1 MNVERQ
7 IEQQEH
13 ELKELLHAVMRD
25 PLAPLLASVQQL
37 QARVDEL
44 ELQMQDAHQTA
55 LGALGMGTADIEKQI
70 RHLKARVD
78 ATPDAVRETTQQLR
92 SALEDGALAAISGAV
107 MQVSAQLDGGMREV
121 AAQGVRLQEDV
132 TRLDGR
138 LAQQTAD
145 GQEALGLVR
154 GIGQSSEQATA
165 TLTQLSRG
173 SAEQASQLAQAIA
186 RLQQEGLQREQAM
199 QQAIGRVQQDVQQQ
213 EQATRQAIDR
223 LLPDI
228 QQQEQAT
235 QQAVVRVQQDLQQQ
249 ERATQQ
255 AFDTLRTWLA
265 QQDAALRSES
275 AAGWRTLEQQAS
287 AQTSQLLQTVQS
299 ALDAQQQQLQA
310 MREQQDAAL
319 AGLGQLHAASRW
331 LRPAVTAAVV
341 LAAAACAGVAAL
353 LLPRLA

>member
-1 MNVERQ
+1 MNIERQ

-55 LGALGMGTADIEKQI
+55 LGALGMGTADIEKQL
-70 RHLKARVD
+70 RQLKARVD

-92 SALEDGALAAISGAV
+92 NALEDGALAAISGAV
-107 MQVSAQLDGGMREV
+107 TQVSAQLDGSMRVV
-121 AAQGVRLQEDV
+121 AAQGVRLQEGV
-132 TRLDGR
+132 TQLDGR

-154 GIGQSSEQATA
+154 GIGESSEQAAA
-165 TLTQLSRG
+165 TLADLSRG
-173 SAEQASQLAQAIA
+173 GAEQASQLAQAIT
-186 RLQQEGLQREQAM
+186 RLQHELQQREHATQQAM
-199 QQAIGRVQQDVQQQ
+199 ERVQQDVQQQ
-213 EQATRQAIDR
+213 EQATRLAIEH
-223 LLPDI
+223 LLQDL

-235 QQAVVRVQQDLQQQ
+235 QQAVVRMQQDLQQQ
-249 ERATQQ
+249 ERLTQQ

-265 QQDAALRSES
+265 QQDAALRSAS
-275 AAGWRTLEQQAS
+275 ADGWRTVEQQTR
-287 AQTSQLLQTVQS
+287 AQAGQLLQTVQA

-310 MREQQDAAL
+310 MRTQQDAAL